1 MQFDYSLKR
10 ALLRNFWCS
19 TKVLSLL
26 QRTDKLNC
34 FQRPSNNNS
43 NTEANVKEV
52 QDFIKQYGSVV
63 VTFDVYEDF
72 LYYQS
77 GVYQHKGDD
86 EPDYRCSQI
95 GGHAVRAIG
104 WGTENGVDYWLL
116 ANQWNSDWG
125 DNGLVKF
132 IRGINNCGIEDY
144 VTVGGVKLQ
153 SSKDFV

>member
-1 MQFDYSLKR
+1 MDLS
-10 ALLRNFWCS
+10 
-19 TKVLSLL
+19 SLL
-26 QRTDKLNC
+26 LTC
-34 FQRPSNNNS
+34 
-43 NTEANVKEV
+43 T
-52 QDFIKQYGSVV
+52 
-63 VTFDVYEDF
+63 
-72 LYYQS
+72 
-77 GVYQHKGDD
+77 
-86 EPDYRCSQI
+86 I